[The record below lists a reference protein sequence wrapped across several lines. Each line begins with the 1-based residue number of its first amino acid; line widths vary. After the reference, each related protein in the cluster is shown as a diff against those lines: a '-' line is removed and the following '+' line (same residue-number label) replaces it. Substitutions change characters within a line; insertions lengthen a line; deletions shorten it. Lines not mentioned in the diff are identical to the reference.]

1 MITTKI
7 SLVGKPE
14 VGKTSIKKVVFEG
27 ADPNEIMLSLIE
39 PTISLTFSTHKI
51 MASNIVVLE
60 TPGQSL
66 SVLLKDEERQ
76 IKSFDNA
83 NVIIYIFDY
92 PSWIELSEDIIEDV
106 RKIYKINKTRE
117 INAKL
122 ILFLH
127 KIDLIETKDIDFKLD
142 KIKKKVNKLLNLP
155 EELSIYFTSLHP
167 NLIYTI
173 YNALAS
179 TLIQV
184 ITQHIN
190 ILELTKQK
198 LKVSEEKYRNAYNR
212 TNLYKDIFT
221 HDINNI
227 LQNILSSVEL
237 IEIFSYKPKKKQEFE
252 EVTNLI
258 IQQIVSGENL
268 VKNVQNLSQIED
280 NKEVITSIEAVNIL
294 KQACEA
300 LKRSL
305 QNKTINIEINSLQN
319 EYYVRANELLRNLFE
334 KILFNAV
341 NHNQNPTI
349 EILTKITKENKN
361 GINFIKFQ
369 FLDNGIGI
377 HDSMKDKIFSREFKE
392 EEAPSGIGLGLLL
405 VKRLVERYEGQIKVE
420 DKIKGDHT
428 QGSNFIILI
437 PEVFD
442 IH

>member
-1 MITTKI
+1 M
-7 SLVGKPE
+7 
-14 VGKTSIKKVVFEG
+14 
-27 ADPNEIMLSLIE
+27 
-39 PTISLTFSTHKI
+39 
-51 MASNIVVLE
+51 
-60 TPGQSL
+60 
-66 SVLLKDEERQ
+66 
-76 IKSFDNA
+76 
-83 NVIIYIFDY
+83 
-92 PSWIELSEDIIEDV
+92 
-106 RKIYKINKTRE
+106 
-117 INAKL
+117 
-122 ILFLH
+122 
-127 KIDLIETKDIDFKLD
+127 
-142 KIKKKVNKLLNLP
+142 
-155 EELSIYFTSLHP
+155 
-167 NLIYTI
+167 
-173 YNALAS
+173 
-179 TLIQV
+179 
-184 ITQHIN
+184 
-190 ILELTKQK
+190 
-198 LKVSEEKYRNAYNR
+198 
-212 TNLYKDIFT
+212 
-221 HDINNI
+221 
-227 LQNILSSVEL
+227 
-237 IEIFSYKPKKKQEFE
+237 
-252 EVTNLI
+252 
-258 IQQIVSGENL
+258 
-268 VKNVQNLSQIED
+268 
-280 NKEVITSIEAVNIL
+280 

-300 LKRSL
+300 LKRSF